1 MTKSKN
7 PYQLVSGS
15 LVNKCL
21 VAMPDMSDERFE
33 SAVIYICSH
42 DEKKGTMGLVLNKP
56 CLLSFSEVLSQLHIP
71 SQLDKSKYPKVL
83 WGGPVEQIRGFILH
97 SSDFVGFETEK
108 ITDDLSITAS
118 VDVLT
123 EIAKENGPKKYLL
136 ALGYSHWDVGQLE
149 LEIAGNSWLV
159 FDANEDFLF
168 DCPINK
174 KWEKAL
180 SVIGVNPLMLSL
192 EQGSV

>member
-1 MTKSKN
+1 MTKNKTSC
-7 PYQLVSGS
+7 QLVSGS

-21 VAMPDMSDERFE
+21 VAMPDMTDDRFE
-33 SAVIYICSH
+33 SSVIYICSH
-42 DEKKGTMGLVLNKP
+42 DEKNGTMGLVLNKP
-56 CLLSFSEVLSQLHIP
+56 CMLGFSDVLSQLHIS
-71 SQLDKSKYPKVL
+71 SQLDKDKYPKVL

-97 SSDFVGFETEK
+97 TNDFVGFETEEV
-108 ITDDLSITAS
+108 TDNLSITAS
-118 VDVLT
+118 VDVLS
-123 EIAKENGPKKYLL
+123 EIAKNKGPKKYLL
-136 ALGYSHWDVGQLE
+136 ALGYSHWEPGQLE

-159 FDANEDFLF
+159 FDADENFLF
-168 DCPINK
+168 DCPVNK

>member
-1 MTKSKN
+1 MKKNKN

-21 VAMPDMSDERFE
+21 VAMPDMGDERFE
-33 SAVIYICSH
+33 SSVIYICSH
-42 DEKKGTMGLVLNKP
+42 DEKKGTTGLVLNKP
-56 CLLSFSEVLSQLHIP
+56 CMLGFSDVLSQLHIS

-97 SSDFVGFETEK
+97 SNDFVGFETEK
-108 ITDDLSITAS
+108 VTDNLSITAS
-118 VDVLT
+118 IDVLT
-123 EIAKENGPKKYLL
+123 EIAKDKGPKKYLL

-159 FDANEDFLF
+159 FDANEEYVF
-168 DCPINK
+168 DCPVSQ
-174 KWEKAL
+174 KWERAL
-180 SVIGVNPLMLSL
+180 SMMGVNPLMLSL

>member
-1 MTKSKN
+1 MTKNKN

-33 SAVIYICSH
+33 STVIYICSH
-42 DEKKGTMGLVLNKP
+42 DEKKGATGLVLNKP
-56 CLLSFSEVLSQLHIP
+56 CLLSFSDVLSQLHIP
-71 SQLDKSKYPKVL
+71 SQLDKNKYPKVL
-83 WGGPVEQIRGFILH
+83 WGGPVDQIRGFILH

-108 ITDDLSITAS
+108 ITDKLSVTAS
-118 VDVLT
+118 VDVLA
-123 EIAKENGPKKYLL
+123 EIAKNKGPERYLL
-136 ALGYSHWDVGQLE
+136 TLGYSQWDCGQLE

-168 DCPINK
+168 NCPVSQ

-180 SVIGVNPLMLSL
+180 SAIGVNPLMLSL

>member
-1 MTKSKN
+1 MTKNKTF
-7 PYQLVSGS
+7 YQLVSGS

-33 SAVIYICSH
+33 STVIYICSH
-42 DEKKGTMGLVLNKP
+42 DEEKGTKGLVLNKP
-56 CLLSFSEVLSQLHIP
+56 CLLSFFDVLSQLHIS
-71 SQLDKSKYPKVL
+71 SQLDKGKYPKVL

-97 SSDFVGFETEK
+97 SNDFTGFETEK
-108 ITDDLSITAS
+108 ITDSLSITAS
-118 VDVLT
+118 VDVLS
-123 EIAKENGPKKYLL
+123 EIAKGKGPEKYLL
-136 ALGYSHWDVGQLE
+136 ALGYSHWDCGQLE

-168 DCPINK
+168 NCPVNQ

-180 SVIGVNPLMLSL
+180 SMIGVNPLMLSL